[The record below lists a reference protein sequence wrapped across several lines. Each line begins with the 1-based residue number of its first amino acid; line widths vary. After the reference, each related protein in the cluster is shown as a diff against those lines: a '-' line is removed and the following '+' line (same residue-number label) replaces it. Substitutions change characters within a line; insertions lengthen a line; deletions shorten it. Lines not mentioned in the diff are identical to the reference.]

1 VVARVAVILMA
12 VVVFSLSGC
21 VTDDGASQTADIR
34 KEKVALAV
42 EHLNDF
48 ALNRNRLIE
57 TAPPPPDTLRAFIDA
72 AEADFDA
79 GYDFDLIEDDV
90 RTIRQAVDETI
101 AEGSDEING
110 VAADAFAAYAD
121 ALDEW
126 IAAEEP
132 ATRPLIDCIKL
143 ATGGMSPDAPMEVVG
158 AQDSYVACVFPVV
171 ATTER
176 ALDALVRMGEL
187 RDEINRT
194 WNG

>member
-1 VVARVAVILMA
+1 MARVAVILMA
-12 VVVFSLSGC
+12 VVFSLSGC

-48 ALNRNRLIE
+48 ARNRDRLIE

-79 GYDFDLIEDDV
+79 GYDFDLIKDDV
-90 RTIRQAVDETI
+90 RTIRRTVGETI

-110 VAADAFAAYAD
+110 TAVDTFVAFADAF
-121 ALDEW
+121 DEW

-143 ATGGMSPDAPMEVVG
+143 ATEGMSPDTPMEVVG
-158 AQDSYVACVFPVV
+158 AQDSYVACVIPVV

-176 ALDALVRMGEL
+176 ALDALVRIYEVT
-187 RDEINRT
+187 DEINRT